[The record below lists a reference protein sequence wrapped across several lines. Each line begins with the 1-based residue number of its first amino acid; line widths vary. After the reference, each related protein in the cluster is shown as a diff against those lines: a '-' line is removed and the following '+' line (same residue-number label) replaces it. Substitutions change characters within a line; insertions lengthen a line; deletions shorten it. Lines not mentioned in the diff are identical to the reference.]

1 MHAGFD
7 KVEAHLSAI
16 NVRLDQFT
24 QTQLKHEAAILKNAR
39 TVAELDER
47 VSSELKELAQRQNE
61 SSEMLSEL
69 KERMAV
75 FDSTARDADVP
86 PTCSTPTVDSC
97 EVRVTGI
104 PAPVSTDITTAE
116 STLKALQLERLTPHI
131 IFVRPWTAGRA
142 DPPHA
147 SSALTT
153 TGVSPNARCEKA
165 MVIRLASAIARET
178 FLAAAPSLRSMRA
191 SNIFALHENTSS
203 NLNLSPLL
211 PPAQYRLLQKCWA
224 IMEERR
230 IPNPVI
236 RDMRAYTCVVHV
248 ILDSLQLAQKL
259 T

>member
-1 MHAGFD
+1 M
-7 KVEAHLSAI
+7 
-16 NVRLDQFT
+16 DQFT

-47 VSSELKELAQRQNE
+47 TSSELKELAQR
-61 SSEMLSEL
+61 
-69 KERMAV
+69 
-75 FDSTARDADVP
+75 
-86 PTCSTPTVDSC
+86 
-97 EVRVTGI
+97 
-104 PAPVSTDITTAE
+104 
-116 STLKALQLERLTPHI
+116 LQLERLTPHI
-131 IFVRPWTAGRA
+131 ISVRPWTAGRT

-191 SNIFALHENTSS
+191 SNIFALHEDTSS
-203 NLNLSPLL
+203 HLNLSPLL

-224 IMEERR
+224 IRKERR

-236 RDMRAYTCVVHV
+236 HDMRIYMRCSR
-248 ILDSLQLAQKL
+248 DSRL
-259 T
+259 TAISSEADLMRFNSLLSSTTTSNSSVNLTLSATAITS